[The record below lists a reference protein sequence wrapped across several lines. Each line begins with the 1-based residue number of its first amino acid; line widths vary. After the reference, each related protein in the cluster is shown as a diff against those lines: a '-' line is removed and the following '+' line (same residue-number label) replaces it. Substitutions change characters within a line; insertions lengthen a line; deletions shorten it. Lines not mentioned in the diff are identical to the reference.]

1 MLFLFKLALAAPFF
15 APVIPLHYHRVV
27 VKIGS
32 NVLIQDNHL
41 QRLKKPLL
49 QLQQRLPSL
58 CIDGASLSIRC

>member
-1 MLFLFKLALAAPFF
+1 M
-15 APVIPLHYHRVV
+15 PLPYHRVV